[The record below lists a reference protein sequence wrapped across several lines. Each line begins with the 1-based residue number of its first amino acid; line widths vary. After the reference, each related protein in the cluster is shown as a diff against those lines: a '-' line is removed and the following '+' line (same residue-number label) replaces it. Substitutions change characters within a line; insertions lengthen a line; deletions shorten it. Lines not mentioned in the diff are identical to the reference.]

1 MTNINSLKFW
11 KHFAA
16 EIFLFCGNG
25 VVVLS
30 GDITLLK
37 AKTIKHLWFLIGT

>member
-16 EIFLFCGNG
+16 EICIFMLI
-25 VVVLS
+25 VVDVLS
-30 GDITLLK
+30 GDITLLEV
-37 AKTIKHLWFLIGT
+37 KTIKHLWFLF